1 MISGLATL
9 ALVYLGGWSRTS
21 SRSTCSSCATSMS
34 CRPEQVI
41 ISGIVHIARELDIA
55 ILAEGVESE
64 QELTVL
70 RAAGISLF
78 QGYLFAKPAF
88 MSLPEVPLLGSNS
101 RGAIG
106 VA

>member
-1 MISGLATL
+1 MGAGHAGLGLL
-9 ALVYLGGWSRTS
+9 ARLQPDLIEIDMELLREIHLSR
-21 SRSTCSSCATSMS
+21 
-34 CRPEQVI
+34 PKQI
-41 ISGIVHIARELDIA
+41 IVSGIVHIARELDIVV
-55 ILAEGVESE
+55 LAEGVESE

-88 MSLPEVPLLGSNS
+88 MSLPDVPMLAAAHS
-101 RGAIG
+101 RGTIG